1 MNDTLFYILNSR
13 YLARRP
19 TLITTNF
26 QDVSAR
32 EAVEADR
39 LVRREYLVDRIGQR
53 LRSRLTEMCL
63 KVPLDGEDFR
73 ERRQAANRNAVL
85 GTSGHPP
92 EPAPVEPPRRPR
104 FGG

>member
-13 YLARRP
+13 YLAQRP

-32 EAVEADR
+32 EAADADR
-39 LVRREYLVDRIGQR
+39 LVRREFLVDRIGQR
-53 LRSRLTEMCL
+53 LRSRLAEMCL
-63 KVPLDGEDFR
+63 PVVLDGADFR
-73 ERRQAANRNAVL
+73 ENRRQANLSVVL
-85 GTSGHPP
+85 GTTAVRDEPLPP
-92 EPAPVEPPRRPR
+92 PPPPRPR